1 MEWILSI
8 KWKWFLKELIEFKMI
23 LKLQI
28 HVNISSDGPTVP
40 LTFFFTEIP
49 FHQIKKYIYPVE
61 FMQSTLVL
69 SDVFLF

>member
-1 MEWILSI
+1 
-8 KWKWFLKELIEFKMI
+8 MI